1 MEDKTPGFKIFGQEF
16 YYPNT
21 WQGTVAISISAI
33 SLCVCLAIIYIWA
46 DDQGRAHVEKIIS
59 QTRYNADGTVSS
71 LANIKQIQFWSPSPT
86 TYKDTNISELP
97 ENRRWQKE
105 GADDTKIS
113 KFSKQLSAYSSAW
126 RHYEVYGTGKTGPK
140 YGYWWV
146 VTVNEDFDMKK
157 FVLFYSDFWG
167 SKGTLYIET
176 PTLHS
181 EYKRPKS

>member
-59 QTRYNADGTVSS
+59 QTRYNADGTVIS

-86 TYKDTNISELP
+86 TYKNTNDQNPNEYM
-97 ENRRWQKE
+97 KM
-105 GADDTKIS
+105 
-113 KFSKQLSAYSSAW
+113 
-126 RHYEVYGTGKTGPK
+126 
-140 YGYWWV
+140 WV
-146 VTVNEDFDMKK
+146 VPTKQC
-157 FVLFYSDFWG
+157 G
-167 SKGTLYIET
+167 SII
-176 PTLHS
+176 S
-181 EYKRPKS
+181 IS